1 MMVKVVEEDQ
11 TNHIDQE
18 TQYRYR
24 NQTFILD
31 LNRLKY
37 AFNTFTE
44 DVIGNEYEEYTVK
57 QPTDGLYFAV
67 SICIKLINIL
77 ELRNIRCHQSNEQSN
92 TIKQHMKSITDQT

>member
-1 MMVKVVEEDQ
+1 MVKVVEEDQ

-18 TQYRYR
+18 TQYRYC

-37 AFNTFTE
+37 ALNTFTE

-57 QPTDGLYFAV
+57 QSTDGLCSTI

-77 ELRNIRCHQSNEQSN
+77 KLRNIRGHQSNEQSN